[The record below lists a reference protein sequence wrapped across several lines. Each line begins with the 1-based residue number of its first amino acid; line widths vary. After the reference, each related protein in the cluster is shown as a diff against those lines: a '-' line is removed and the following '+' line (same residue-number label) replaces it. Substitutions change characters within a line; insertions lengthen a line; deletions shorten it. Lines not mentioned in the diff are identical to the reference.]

1 LDQSHAQSKT
11 IDNHRNQPHSTT
23 FMDNKMK
30 HTIPHRL
37 QLGLTSL
44 LLLFS
49 LNSFSQLTLTLDSCY
64 AWAKANY
71 PLIKQFDLIEKSKAY
86 DLNNASHGKQPQIFF
101 AGTATYQSD
110 VTTVPIKL
118 PNQEVPVP
126 PKDQV
131 KLYGEIS
138 ESLNDLFTSDDR
150 TSLVNANAD
159 VEHQK
164 IEVELYKLKERI
176 NQIYFG
182 ILLYDAQLAQTALLK
197 KDIQTGLN
205 KIYPSISNGIAI
217 QSNATMLEAEL
228 IKSDQ
233 KTIELKSGKRAYLDM
248 LSLFIHRPVPDDTK
262 LVRPAPPKLTMGNNR
277 PELKLYEYQ
286 RHAYDLQS
294 QVLKVDN
301 QPHFSLFFQ
310 AGLGKPALNV
320 LSTEYAGYYIGG
332 LRFNWNIS
340 SNNVYRNNIGLISLQ
355 QLTVDEQRE
364 TFLFNTNLTISQ
376 DNNEISK
383 LQQLIVTDYDLVSMR
398 ESVANTTK
406 VQLDNGTATANDYI
420 ENLNAADEA
429 RQNLAI
435 HEIQLLQNQIHY
447 LITSGQ

>member
-1 LDQSHAQSKT
+1 MKYPIHLNLSSWLTTGTFLFCVSSYAQ
-11 IDNHRNQPHSTT
+11 TT
-23 FMDNKMK
+23 
-30 HTIPHRL
+30 L
-37 QLGLTSL
+37 V
-44 LLLFS
+44 
-49 LNSFSQLTLTLDSCY
+49 LDSCY
-64 AWAKANY
+64 VWAKANY
-71 PLIKQFDLIEKSKAY
+71 PLIKQFDLIEKSKTY
-86 DLNNASHGKQPQIFF
+86 SLNNASQGKQPQISFT
-101 AGTATYQSD
+101 GSATYQSD

-138 ESLNDLFTSDDR
+138 ESINDLFTTDDKDA
-150 TSLVNANAD
+150 LVYANAD

-176 NQIYFG
+176 SQIYFG
-182 ILLYDAQLAQTALLK
+182 ILLYDAQMEQTVLLK

-228 IKSDQ
+228 LKADQ
-233 KTIELKSGKRAYLDM
+233 KTIELKSGRRAYMDM
-248 LSLFIHRPVPDDTK
+248 LSLFIHRPITDDTK
-262 LVRPAPPKLTMGNNR
+262 LKRPSPPTLVSGNNR

-286 RHAYDLQS
+286 RNAYGLQS
-294 QVLKVDN
+294 KVLKTDN
-301 QPHFSLFFQ
+301 QPHFSLFLQ
-310 AGLGKPALNV
+310 AGVGKPALNV
-320 LSTEYAGYYIGG
+320 LSTEYAGYYLGG
-332 LRFNWNIS
+332 LRFNWNLS
-340 SNNVYRNNIGLISLQ
+340 RNNTYHNEIGLIALQ
-355 QLTVDEQRE
+355 QQTVDQQRE

-383 LQQLIVTDYDLVSMR
+383 LQQLIVTDYDMVSMR

-420 ENLNAADEA
+420 ENLNAADQA

-435 HEIQLLQNQIHY
+435 HEIQLLQNQVHY